1 MMALLTLCY
10 LHSSAQGSTLPTNEP
25 DYNKPKLFSDLPAK
39 MNLRLADM
47 ESLLNLPVGAQVNS
61 QVASGFSLVGTV
73 VSKSDAKDAL
83 VKSVVIKS
91 HTRQGATL
99 TFTRI
104 TKEDGSYSFIGRM
117 ISKGSG
123 DALEIAKEGT
133 EYIIRKKGTYDLI
146 NE

>member
-1 MMALLTLCY
+1 
-10 LHSSAQGSTLPTNEP
+10 
-25 DYNKPKLFSDLPAK
+25 

-61 QVASGFSLVGTV
+61 QVAIGFSLVGTV

-91 HTRQGATL
+91 LTRQGATL

-104 TKEDGSYSFIGRM
+104 TKEDGSYSYIGRM